1 MTNKQT
7 SQNLRVKISPD
18 VSTQK
23 TAFLVNY
30 TDHIRL
36 KERPVSI
43 TIPLA
48 TLDSETL
55 LEQWTGS
62 FSQMTTDDDM
72 VQTYTNEHYLIAA
85 TPIALANAT
94 TLEHATQVAYGEI
107 FTQIKELGY
116 PHLIRTWNF
125 FPEIHTQHNKINN
138 YKLFCSGR
146 SQAYTQADVSS
157 SPYPAA
163 TVIGSQQP
171 GLFIYYIA
179 SKHAGI
185 GIENSQQ
192 VSAFEYPSSYSADP
206 PLFSR
211 ALLHK
216 TSQQDILFI
225 SGTASITGH
234 QTQHLGNVEKQ
245 LALCVSNIEHLL
257 YTASQD
263 HQFVRTSFSAC
274 DQIKVYLK
282 DASDLAIVKL
292 LLQDYVQLGANIHY
306 LHGDM
311 CRDDLLV
318 EIEALVIHNKE

>member
-1 MTNKQT
+1 MTNKQA
-7 SQNLRVKISPD
+7 SKNLHVQINPDIS
-18 VSTQK
+18 VEN
-23 TAFLVNY
+23 TAFLVGY
-30 TDHIRL
+30 ADHIAL
-36 KERPVSI
+36 KDRPVSI

-48 TLDSETL
+48 TLDTANFV
-55 LEQWTGS
+55 EQWAGA
-62 FSQMTTDDDM
+62 FSRLTTDDDM
-72 VQTYTNEHYLIAA
+72 VQAYANQHYLLAA
-85 TPIALANAT
+85 APIALVNT
-94 TLEHATQVAYGEI
+94 TNLEHATQVAYSEI
-107 FTQIKELGY
+107 FELIKSQGY
-116 PHLIRTWNF
+116 PHLIRSWNF
-125 FPEIHTQHNKINN
+125 FPDIYIQHNQANN

-146 SQAYTQADVSS
+146 AQAYSQSDMPE

-179 SKHAGI
+179 SKHSGI

-192 VSAFEYPSSYSADP
+192 VSAFEYPSSYSIDP

-216 TSQQDILFI
+216 TDHQDILFI

-234 QTQHLGNVEKQ
+234 QTQHLNNVEKQ
-245 LALCVSNIEHLL
+245 LALCVNNIEHLL
-257 YTASQD
+257 FTASED
-263 HQFVRTSFSAC
+263 HHFVRTSFSAC

-282 DASDLAIVKL
+282 DPSHLAIVKL

-306 LHGDM
+306 FHGDM

-318 EIEALVIHNKE
+318 EIEALAIHNKD